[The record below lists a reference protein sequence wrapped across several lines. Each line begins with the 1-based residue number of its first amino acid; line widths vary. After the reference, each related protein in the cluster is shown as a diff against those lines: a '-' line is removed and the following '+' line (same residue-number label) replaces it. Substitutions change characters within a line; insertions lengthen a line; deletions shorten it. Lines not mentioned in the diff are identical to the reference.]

1 LRSVEPS
8 DPALTYATVLDA
20 LPIVA
25 FMARSDGS
33 FSYVSRGWTEFT
45 GVSAET
51 VLGFG
56 YQVVLD
62 PADAGRIVRVW
73 DEARRTGTA
82 YRDEH
87 RLRFGDG
94 SYRWVLS
101 QAAPLRDDAGRIVG
115 WFGTLADIED
125 HRRVELAMRNQAEF
139 NERLIDSSD
148 DCIKILDLDAKLVSM
163 SANGQRNLRI
173 MDFATVAGKSWIEFW
188 KNEDRTAAVAAVEDA
203 KRGGTGRFTGYFPV
217 EDEPRW
223 FDVVVTPIM
232 DALGRPERLLAV
244 SRDVTAQRRT
254 QEALAESEATYRAF
268 SEAIPGVTWAAS
280 PSGEL
285 THVGDQWITVHGKP
299 RDGALGEA
307 WLESVHPDDRERVLG
322 IWARSLASGEIY
334 DTEFRVRLADG
345 TYHWFLVRALPVR
358 DESGAIVRW
367 VGVNIDIEERRRADE
382 AREMFVALAENSSDF
397 IGIADHD
404 GNAVYVNEAGR
415 RLLDL
420 GSLEDARATNL
431 MDYFRAEDHAAVH
444 GTILPTIETEGRW
457 VGDFRFRNFRT
468 GEPVPVAYN
477 LFRLL
482 DKNGSSLGIATVSRD
497 RRERERIET
506 GLRLLS
512 RTGAAVL
519 DSLDYSAT
527 MRNIGRAFVDEFAS
541 YCIID
546 VIDPQRGWDRTVVH
560 REPDLAD
567 VIASVP
573 QPAGD
578 HPIARAL
585 RRRESSVVAV
595 DASWSDAIQGG
606 EERGGVVDRLGVRS
620 FITVP
625 VVTPTGEVVGA
636 LTCALDAT
644 AVRERYGSEDLPFV
658 EEVGRRAGAAIANA
672 RLYERERRIAVELQ
686 AASLPAALPRVAP
699 LDLDAEY
706 RPGSDEATIGGDW
719 YDAFALDDGRVAI
732 TVGDVLGHGLH
743 AAVTMTKL
751 RQAMQAAA
759 MMNPDPNVM
768 LDVADKTL
776 RLLDPDGYATALAVI
791 YDPAAAAFTVAS
803 AGHPGPALR
812 TSDGRIAEFSSP
824 GLMLGLGDG
833 VPRETVLVPAAPGS
847 LVVFFTDGLV
857 EATRDMDE
865 GHRRLHA
872 ALGRAD
878 VVHGREPARAIVR
891 HVLGGTEATDDIA
904 VLVARIGRDA

>member
-8 DPALTYATVLDA
+8 DPALTYSAVLDA

-25 FMARSDGS
+25 YMARPDGS
-33 FSYVSRGWTEFT
+33 ISYVSRGWTELT
-45 GVSAET
+45 GNSAEAA
-51 VLGFG
+51 LGFG
-56 YQVVLD
+56 YDAALD
-62 PADAGRIVRVW
+62 PADRERIVRVW
-73 DEARRTGTA
+73 DDARSHGTT
-82 YRDEH
+82 YRDEY
-87 RLRFGDG
+87 RLRVRDG

-101 QAAPLRDDAGRIVG
+101 QASPLRDDAGRIVG
-115 WFGTLADIED
+115 WFGTLTDIEE
-125 HRRVELAMRNQAEF
+125 RRRAELAARAHAEF

-173 MDFATVAGKSWIEFW
+173 MDFSAVAGTSWIDFW
-188 KNEDRTAAVAAVEDA
+188 KGEDRVAASAAVEEA
-203 KRGGTGRFTGYFPV
+203 KHGGTGRFTGYFPV
-217 EDEPRW
+217 EGEPRW

-232 DALGRPERLLAV
+232 DAAGRPDRLLAV

-268 SEAIPGVTWAAS
+268 SGTIPGVTWAAS

-285 THVGDQWITVHGKP
+285 THVGDQWTTVHGQP
-299 RDGALGEA
+299 PDGALGEA
-307 WLESVHPDDRERVLG
+307 WLASVHPDDRERVMG
-322 IWARSLASGEIY
+322 IWAHSLSTGEIY

-345 TYHWFLVRALPVR
+345 TYRWFLVRALPVR
-358 DESGAIVRW
+358 DESGAIARW

-397 IGIADHD
+397 IGIADHG

-415 RLLDL
+415 RLLGL
-420 GSLEDARATNL
+420 GSLEEARATHL
-431 MDYFRAEDHAAVH
+431 MDYFGPEDQQTVRRE
-444 GTILPTIETEGRW
+444 ILPKIEAEGRW

-468 GEPVPVAYN
+468 GEPVSVAYN

-482 DKNGSSLGIATVSRD
+482 DKDGASLGIATVSRD

-527 MRNIGRAFVDEFAS
+527 LRNIGRAFVDEFAS

-546 VIDPQRGWDRTVVH
+546 VIGPQGRWERTVVH
-560 REPDLAD
+560 REPDLAE

-578 HPIARAL
+578 HPVVRAV
-585 RRRESSVVAV
+585 RERESSVVTV
-595 DASWSDAIQGG
+595 DADWAQTQQGG
-606 EERGGVVDRLGVRS
+606 AERGGAVDRLGVRS

-625 VVTPTGEVVGA
+625 VVTPTNEVVGA

-644 AVRERYGSEDLPFV
+644 AARERYAHEDLPFV

-686 AASLPAALPRVAP
+686 AASLPAVLPQAER
-699 LDLDAEY
+699 LFLDAEY

-719 YDAFALDDGRVAI
+719 YDAFALEDGRVAI

-751 RQAMQAAA
+751 RQAMQSAA
-759 MMNPDPNVM
+759 MVNPDPNVM

-776 RLLDPDGYATALAVI
+776 RLLDPDGYATALAAI
-791 YDPAAAAFTVAS
+791 YDAAAGTLTIAS
-803 AGHPGPALR
+803 AGHPGPVLR
-812 TSDGRIAEFSSP
+812 SADGRVEEYNNP
-824 GLMLGLGDG
+824 GLMLGLRERAQ
-833 VPRETVLVPAAPGS
+833 RETALVPVAPGS
-847 LVVFFTDGLV
+847 TIVLFTDGLV
-857 EATRDMDE
+857 EATRDIE
-865 GHRRLHA
+865 QGHRRLHD
-872 ALGRAD
+872 ALARAD
-878 VVHGREPARAIVR
+878 VVHGPHPARAIVA
-891 HVLGGTEATDDIA
+891 HVLSGTEATDDIA
-904 VLVARIGRDA
+904 VLVARIGAR